1 MINRPGISMK
11 KILVCF
17 VGLALTA
24 CSANSLNYGAEQVR
38 VMTSEPGKECSYL
51 GDITGSQGIS
61 LPVAGLPT
69 VTWKRVPVTI

>member
-24 CSANSLNYGAEQVR
+24 CSAN
-38 VMTSEPGKECSYL
+38 
-51 GDITGSQGIS
+51 
-61 LPVAGLPT
+61 
-69 VTWKRVPVTI
+69 

>member
-24 CSANSLNYGAEQVR
+24 CS
-38 VMTSEPGKECSYL
+38 
-51 GDITGSQGIS
+51 
-61 LPVAGLPT
+61 
-69 VTWKRVPVTI
+69 

>member
-24 CSANSLNYGAEQVR
+24 C
-38 VMTSEPGKECSYL
+38 
-51 GDITGSQGIS
+51 
-61 LPVAGLPT
+61 
-69 VTWKRVPVTI
+69 